1 MKNNISFDLLPDLT
15 DELIDKLGVY
25 AVGDRIRIRK
35 ELDQLKPRVCV
46 CHRS

>member
-25 AVGDRIRIRK
+25 AVGDRIRLRK
-35 ELDQLKPRVCV
+35 ALDQLKPRVCV
-46 CHRS
+46 CRRF